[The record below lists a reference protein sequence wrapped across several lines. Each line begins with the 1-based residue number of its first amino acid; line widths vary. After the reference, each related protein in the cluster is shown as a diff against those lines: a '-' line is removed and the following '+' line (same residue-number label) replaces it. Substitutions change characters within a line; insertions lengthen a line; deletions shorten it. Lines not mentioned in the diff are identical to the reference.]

1 MHKMKHIIW
10 IFGLLTAGL
19 LTGCLKDEEGE
30 NRYLIKPLAQY
41 TSGDT
46 GEAVTDFVAY
56 SFAAD
61 TTDWGVA
68 SYEDALQGILTKKQ
82 DASAQA
88 TVTPTIFGT
97 SELFSAEG
105 DADRYNL
112 PLPETTTMI
121 LAVDRQ
127 NKIYGYTQQEFKAG
141 VGTLYVTLIFKPW
154 KETKAYKEGM
164 WSFYNDFYAPL
175 PKLTTYI
182 RATAQSV
189 EGGSEEESIANM
201 KIYAF
206 AADTTLWRI
215 NSYDDAVGGV
225 ITSKNDPTQ
234 ERTTPEYNA
243 YELDEANTYS
253 MVVDRSPL
261 MLVAVDRTHRRYAYT
276 KQEVDLTGES
286 PTFTIL
292 FRLWQ
297 QQWITH
303 EAGWVVVDPEYAPE
317 EENKENEGGNTPTE

>member
-1 MHKMKHIIW
+1 MKRYW
-10 IFGLLTAGL
+10 IFGLLAGL
-19 LTGCLKDEEGE
+19 LCTGCLKDEEGA

-46 GEAVTDFVAY
+46 GEAIGDFVAY

-68 SYEDALQGILTKKQ
+68 SYEDAVQGLLTKKQ
-82 DASAQA
+82 GASIHA
-88 TVTPTIFGT
+88 TTPPMIFGT
-97 SELFSAEG
+97 SELFTSEG
-105 DADRYNL
+105 EADRYNL

-127 NKIYGYTQQEFKAG
+127 NKLYGYTKQEFKPG
-141 VGTLYVTLIFKPW
+141 IGSLYVTLIFKPW
-154 KETKAYKEGM
+154 KESRAFKEGM
-164 WSFYNDFYAPL
+164 WSFYNDIYAPL

-206 AADTTLWRI
+206 AADTTLWAIR
-215 NSYDDAVGGV
+215 SYDDAVGGV
-225 ITSKNDPTQ
+225 ITSKNGPTQ
-234 ERTTPEYNA
+234 VRTTPEYNA
-243 YELDEANTYS
+243 YELNEPSTYS

-276 KQEVDLTGES
+276 KQEVDLTDDS
-286 PTFTIL
+286 PTFSVL

-317 EENKENEGGNTPTE
+317 AEEENKTEQP

>member
-1 MHKMKHIIW
+1 MKRYW
-10 IFGLLTAGL
+10 IFGLLAGL
-19 LTGCLKDEEGE
+19 LCTGCLKDEEGA

-46 GEAVTDFVAY
+46 GEAIGDFVAY

-68 SYEDALQGILTKKQ
+68 SYEDAVQGLLTKKQ
-82 DASAQA
+82 GASTQA
-88 TVTPTIFGT
+88 TTPPTIFGT
-97 SELFSAEG
+97 SELFTNEG
-105 DADRYNL
+105 EPDRYNL

-127 NKIYGYTQQEFKAG
+127 NKLYGYTKQEFKPG
-141 VGTLYVTLIFKPW
+141 IGTLYVTLIFKPW
-154 KETKAYKEGM
+154 KESRAFKEGM

-206 AADTTLWRI
+206 AADTTLWAIR
-215 NSYDDAVGGV
+215 SYDDAVGGV

-234 ERTTPEYNA
+234 VRTTPEYNA
-243 YELDEANTYS
+243 YELNEPSTYS

-276 KQEVDLTGES
+276 KQEVDLTDDS
-286 PTFTIL
+286 PTFSVL

-317 EENKENEGGNTPTE
+317 AEEENKTEQP

>member
-1 MHKMKHIIW
+1 MRRYW
-10 IFGLLTAGL
+10 IFGLLTAL
-19 LTGCLKDEEGE
+19 LFTGCLKDEEGA
-30 NRYLIKPLAQY
+30 NRYLLKPLAQY

-46 GEAVTDFVAY
+46 GEPIGDFIAY

-68 SYEDALQGILTKKQ
+68 SYEDAVQGILTKKQ
-82 DASAQA
+82 GASAQA
-88 TVTPTIFGT
+88 TTVPTIFGT
-97 SELFSAEG
+97 SELFTSEG
-105 DADRYNL
+105 DADRFSL
-112 PLPETTTMI
+112 LMPETTTMI

-127 NKIYGYTQQEFKAG
+127 NKLYGYTQQEFKPG
-141 VGTLYVTLIFKPW
+141 IGTLYVTLIFKPW
-154 KETKAYKEGM
+154 KETKSYKEGM

-189 EGGSEEESIANM
+189 EGGNEQEVISNM

-206 AADTTLWRI
+206 AADTTLWAIR
-215 NSYDDAVGGV
+215 SYDDAVGGI

-234 ERTTPEYNA
+234 VRTTPEYNA
-243 YELDEANTYS
+243 YELNEPSTYS

-286 PTFTIL
+286 PTFAVL

-303 EAGWVVVDPEYAPE
+303 EAGWIVVDPEYAPE
-317 EENKENEGGNTPTE
+317 EEENKTQQP

>member
-1 MHKMKHIIW
+1 MKRYW
-10 IFGLLTAGL
+10 IFGLLAGL
-19 LTGCLKDEEGE
+19 LCTGCLKDEEGA

-46 GEAVTDFVAY
+46 GEAIGDFVAY

-68 SYEDALQGILTKKQ
+68 SYEDAVQGLLTKKQ
-82 DASAQA
+82 GASTQA
-88 TVTPTIFGT
+88 TTPPMIFGT
-97 SELFSAEG
+97 SELFTSEG
-105 DADRYNL
+105 EADRYNL

-127 NKIYGYTQQEFKAG
+127 NKLYGYTKQEFKPG
-141 VGTLYVTLIFKPW
+141 IGSLYVTLIFKPW
-154 KETKAYKEGM
+154 KESRAFKEGM
-164 WSFYNDFYAPL
+164 WSFYNNFYAPL

-206 AADTTLWRI
+206 AADTTLWAIR
-215 NSYDDAVGGV
+215 SYDDAVGGV
-225 ITSKNDPTQ
+225 ITSKNGPTQ
-234 ERTTPEYNA
+234 VRTTPEYNA
-243 YELDEANTYS
+243 YELNEPSTYS

-276 KQEVDLTGES
+276 KQEVDLTDDS
-286 PTFTIL
+286 PTFSVL

-317 EENKENEGGNTPTE
+317 AEEENKTEQP